1 MQIKY
6 RNYEKVEKVN
16 IDILTKDMWLKV
28 FYPFLQLF
36 QRCLVK
42 VLNIELWKCYLSY
55 IKVSYIM
62 WKIRV
67 LTFAYFQE
75 TKTNLQ
81 SFREKMGQA
90 FDFALDKMGIDLS
103 SYSIYNDYVQFL
115 KGVDAQGNYAENQ
128 KISAVRRVY
137 QRGILIPMANIES
150 FWKDYL
156 NYEQVYSSRHL
167 QNKKYLLFLLFTS
180 LNL

>member
-1 MQIKY
+1 
-6 RNYEKVEKVN
+6 
-16 IDILTKDMWLKV
+16 
-28 FYPFLQLF
+28 
-36 QRCLVK
+36 
-42 VLNIELWKCYLSY
+42 
-55 IKVSYIM
+55 
-62 WKIRV
+62 
-67 LTFAYFQE
+67 
-75 TKTNLQ
+75 
-81 SFREKMGQA
+81 MGQA

-156 NYEQVYSSRHL
+156 NYEQVYTPNRYIIWTHI
-167 QNKKYLLFLLFTS
+167 NCIS
-180 LNL
+180 LNSIVTLFRASTKCL

>member
-1 MQIKY
+1 MEMLPKLHQSKLY
-6 RNYEKVEKVN
+6 
-16 IDILTKDMWLKV
+16 TLKLEYA
-28 FYPFLQLF
+28 FYSFCTFF
-36 QRCLVK
+36 QD
-42 VLNIELWKCYLSY
+42 
-55 IKVSYIM
+55 
-62 WKIRV
+62 
-67 LTFAYFQE
+67 

-156 NYEQVYSSRHL
+156 NYEQVYTPNRYIIWTHI
-167 QNKKYLLFLLFTS
+167 NCIS
-180 LNL
+180 LNSIVTLFRASTKCL

>member
-1 MQIKY
+1 MLPQLHKGKLRDFKTISF
-6 RNYEKVEKVN
+6 
-16 IDILTKDMWLKV
+16 IA
-28 FYPFLQLF
+28 FACLQ
-36 QRCLVK
+36 
-42 VLNIELWKCYLSY
+42 E
-55 IKVSYIM
+55 
-62 WKIRV
+62 
-67 LTFAYFQE
+67 A
-75 TKTNLQ
+75 KTNLQ

-90 FDFALDKMGIDLS
+90 FDFALDKMGIDIS

-156 NYEQVYSSRHL
+156 NYEQVELITNLYSISKL
-167 QNKKYLLFLLFTS
+167 YSYNFTLLNGVLKICRASTKCL
-180 LNL
+180 

>member
-1 MQIKY
+1 M
-6 RNYEKVEKVN
+6 
-16 IDILTKDMWLKV
+16 
-28 FYPFLQLF
+28 
-36 QRCLVK
+36 
-42 VLNIELWKCYLSY
+42 
-55 IKVSYIM
+55 
-62 WKIRV
+62 
-67 LTFAYFQE
+67 
-75 TKTNLQ
+75 Q

-90 FDFALDKMGIDLS
+90 FDFALDKMGIDIS

-156 NYEQVYSSRHL
+156 NYEQVEMIAILYSYQSFTHYQL
-167 QNKKYLLFLLFTS
+167 QYY
-180 LNL
+180 

>member
-1 MQIKY
+1 
-6 RNYEKVEKVN
+6 
-16 IDILTKDMWLKV
+16 
-28 FYPFLQLF
+28 
-36 QRCLVK
+36 
-42 VLNIELWKCYLSY
+42 
-55 IKVSYIM
+55 
-62 WKIRV
+62 
-67 LTFAYFQE
+67 
-75 TKTNLQ
+75 
-81 SFREKMGQA
+81 MGQA

-156 NYEQVYSSRHL
+156 NYEQVLPLIDTTLREIFTHFTTFSYTIKLLQLSRASTKCL
-167 QNKKYLLFLLFTS
+167 
-180 LNL
+180 